1 MFECSRIF
9 AGKEATLLAGLF
21 SVTSMVFWRGGDDE
35 NRQAS
40 DEAKKQFFTN
50 RGDILT
56 SHLAFM
62 EWLNHKQAD
71 RTLKSKFQKSIP

>member
-1 MFECSRIF
+1 
-9 AGKEATLLAGLF
+9 
-21 SVTSMVFWRGGDDE
+21 MVFWRGGDDE